1 MTKHLFWISSYPKSG
16 NTLLRAIISSLFFS
30 KSGLFDFKLL
40 NNIPVIE
47 DTKNLKF
54 IKKNYPVDY
63 KNINNLE
70 VLSKHWL
77 NIQTKKNLNFNGD
90 FMFVKTHHALVKMYN
105 NPFTI
110 EENTRGIIYI
120 VRDPRDVL
128 ISVSNHFDFSI
139 KKSLENLFDQ
149 NFFLRWNDTPKDF
162 LGEKRPLSYIS
173 SWLDHYLSWNNSL
186 FNCPKLVLKFE
197 DLVYDKKSVI
207 FKLVDFFHLNYGF
220 TFTNLEEKISN
231 IIDSTEFNK
240 LKDQEYASGFD
251 ESVNKNFFNIG
262 KKNQWVDKLNKED
275 ILKIER
281 VLIKI
286 LKKHKYEIK
295 YFNNEN

>member
-1 MTKHLFWISSYPKSG
+1 
-16 NTLLRAIISSLFFS
+16 
-30 KSGLFDFKLL
+30 
-40 NNIPVIE
+40 
-47 DTKNLKF
+47 
-54 IKKNYPVDY
+54 
-63 KNINNLE
+63 
-70 VLSKHWL
+70 
-77 NIQTKKNLNFNGD
+77 
-90 FMFVKTHHALVKMYN
+90 MFVKTHHALVKMYN

-162 LGEKRPLSYIS
+162 LGKKRPLSYIS

-186 FNCPKLVLKFE
+186 FNCPKLILKFE

-207 FKLVDFFHLNYGF
+207 LKLVDFFHLNYGF

-240 LKDQEYASGFD
+240 LKDQEYARGFD

-262 KKNQWVDKLNKED
+262 KKNQWVDKLNKAD

-286 LKKHKYEIK
+286 LKEHKYEIK